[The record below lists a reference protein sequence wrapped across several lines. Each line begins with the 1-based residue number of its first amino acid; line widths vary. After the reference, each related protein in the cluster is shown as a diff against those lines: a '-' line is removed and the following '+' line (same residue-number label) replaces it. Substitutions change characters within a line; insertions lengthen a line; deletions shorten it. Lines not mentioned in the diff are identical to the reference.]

1 MKNLIIDRPN
11 WQTTRQR
18 VVFGSMTAI
27 FWALWIYLWLPILAL
42 VGWALGFKI
51 AYYQMVI
58 KDGYIGLLQL
68 LGVYTAIIFCL
79 GAALLAW
86 AYYNYFRFRGV
97 ERRKARPPVST
108 DELSQRYQIAP
119 EALDAWVHSRR
130 LVMHHSPDGRVIG
143 ADL

>member
-1 MKNLIIDRPN
+1 MKHLIIDRPS

-18 VVFGSMTAI
+18 LVFGSMTAV

-51 AYYQMVI
+51 AYYQMIV
-58 KDGYIGLLQL
+58 KDGYIGLLEL
-68 LGVYTAIIFCL
+68 LGLYALVIFAL

-97 ERRKARPPVST
+97 ERRKPRPPVGI
-108 DELSQRYQIAP
+108 DDLSQRYLIAP
-119 EALDAWVHSRR
+119 EILHSWTSARR
-130 LVMHHSPDGRVIG
+130 IVLHHSPDGRVIG
-143 ADL
+143 EG